1 MNNIQN
7 ENNNSVQEVN
17 SIEEKK
23 NNNGLILIIIIFIVL
38 VLGLGYI
45 IYDKILSIKTDA
57 NVQDT
62 IDKSDD
68 LSDVVLD
75 GFKYIS
81 VDEYIDSFK
90 IEDYIKPDIT
100 IYNTSKI
107 KFIDE
112 KLVYINDN
120 ENEVLFEGMYE
131 GKIVDILD
139 SNEEGNLI
147 IYFIT
152 DKNIL
157 YRFYVELA
165 LGEGEYVQKDSLKK
179 LYDNVNDFSLIYL
192 EDHTDCSSGANLIID
207 RNGIEYLMKY
217 DDTLIS
223 IKDYMKEKE
232 NKDFMLYPKCDGG
245 PNDESLEISVG
256 SSKNIFVEN
265 NNLNIKASEIL
276 YGYTTI
282 YFISNDKLYVYDKT
296 SNNYTKLLG
305 EIEKTD
311 ISVDEYRVFEKYE
324 IILKNTQKYIFN
336 S

>member
-1 MNNIQN
+1 M
-7 ENNNSVQEVN
+7 
-17 SIEEKK
+17 EEKK
-23 NNNGLILIIIIFIVL
+23 NNKELIWLIIILIVL
-38 VLGLGYI
+38 VLGLIGYI
-45 IYDKILSIKTDA
+45 IYYKTLSIKTEDKI
-57 NVQDT
+57 QDT
-62 IDKSDD
+62 TNKSDD

-75 GFKYIS
+75 GFKHIF

-90 IEDYIKPDIT
+90 IDDYIKPDTT

-107 KFIDE
+107 KFINE
-112 KLVYINDN
+112 KLVYTKDN
-120 ENEVLFEGMYE
+120 ENEVLFEGIYE

-139 SNEEGNLI
+139 SNEEGSVI

-157 YRFYVELA
+157 YRFYVDIA
-165 LGEGEYVQKDSLKK
+165 PGEGEYVQKDSLKK

-192 EDHTDCSSGANLIID
+192 EDHTECSGGSNLIID

-223 IKDYMKEKE
+223 IQDYMKEKE
-232 NKDFMLYPKCDGG
+232 NKDFMLYPKCNGG
-245 PNDESLEISVG
+245 PNDESLEMSIG
-256 SSKNIFVEN
+256 SSKNILVEN
-265 NNLNIKASEIL
+265 NNLNIKVSEVL
-276 YGYTTI
+276 YGYTSI
-282 YFISNDKLYVYDKT
+282 YFISNNKLYVYDKT

-311 ISVDEYRVFEKYE
+311 ISVDEYQVFEKYE
-324 IILKNTQKYIFN
+324 IVLKNTKKYIFN